1 MLLNNL
7 YIFVLFFGEV
17 FDILIFFFLSFIII
31 NIILIC
37 SFQISDSNADIEKL
51 SPYECG
57 FDP

>member
-1 MLLNNL
+1 MLLNIL